1 MGNRIRELRK
11 AKNMTL
17 KDLGKILGVA
27 ESTVSPYETGKRQPD
42 NENAL
47 MLGEFFG
54 KPRGLSARLRNRKAP
69 RDGSRLISDDDIKF
83 ALWGTQEIDDE
94 VSTKLK
100 TLCKKF
106 ARRGE
111 HEKSQI

>member
-27 ESTVSPYETGKRQPD
+27 ESTVSQYETGKRQPD
-42 NENAL
+42 NETLL
-47 MLGEFFG
+47 MLGDPVGYLLGSEIE
-54 KPRGLSARLRNRKAP
+54 KAP
-69 RDGSRLISDDDIKF
+69 SSDGSRLISDDDIKF

-94 VSTKLK
+94 VLNQVKAFA
-100 TLCKKF
+100 KF
-106 ARRGE
+106 ARENTKNR
-111 HEKSQI
+111 KSD